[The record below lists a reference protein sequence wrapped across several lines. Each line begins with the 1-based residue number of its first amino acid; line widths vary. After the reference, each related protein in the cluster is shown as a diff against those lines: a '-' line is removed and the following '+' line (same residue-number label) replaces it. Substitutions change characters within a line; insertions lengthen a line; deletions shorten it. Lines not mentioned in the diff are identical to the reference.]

1 MAKFFGDIGKA
12 CKDLL
17 GGYNFDHKVSVSS
30 KTSSGV
36 TFTGTGAKK
45 GDAVSGD
52 VKGSYVLC
60 KGCTVDGAVNDSG
73 KISTTVVMADVAP
86 GLKATVSG
94 TVPDVS
100 SGKLALQYAKDA
112 LGLKADLGLSGAPKL
127 DISSCIKMGSVACGA
142 DVSYDSAKG
151 AVTKY
156 GAAAT
161 YVAPDFTLAAV
172 AADKLDTMKVSYV
185 HSVSPTLTVG
195 AEIVRKLKASSTT
208 FTLGASTK
216 LDGGASAKGMLDSK
230 GVVSLLYSTPLQPK
244 TTITFC
250 TQFDTKALDKSA
262 KVGIQLGIKG

>member
-17 GGYNFDHKVSVSS
+17 GGFNFDHKVSVSS
-30 KTSSGV
+30 KTSTGV
-36 TFTGTGAKK
+36 TLTGTGAKK

-52 VKGSYVLC
+52 VKGSYTVC
-60 KGCTVDGAVNDSG
+60 KGCTVDATVNDAG
-73 KISTTVVMADVAP
+73 KISTSVAMSDVAP

-100 SGKLALQYAKDA
+100 SGKLALQFAKEA
-112 LGLKADLGLSGAPKL
+112 LGLKADLGLSGAPKVDL
-127 DISSCIKMGSVACGA
+127 SSCVKMGSVACGA
-142 DVSYDSAKG
+142 EMSYDSSKG
-151 AVTKY
+151 TVTKY

-161 YVAPDFTLAAV
+161 YLAPDFTLAAV
-172 AADKLDTMKVSYV
+172 AADKMDTVKVSYV
-185 HSVSPTLTVG
+185 QSVSPTLTVG
-195 AEIVRKLKASSTT
+195 AEIVRKMKASSTT

-216 LDGGASAKGMLDSK
+216 LDGGASAKGTLDSK

-250 TQFDTKALDKSA
+250 TQFDTRALDKSA
-262 KVGIQLGIKG
+262 KVGIQLGVKG